1 MTDLF
6 LKIKVQQ
13 EQNLPFVVFCKP
25 NTEQIV
31 GLFQS
36 NDHLYFIEDFEEK
49 GFVFAPFEDVK
60 KPFIPLEFADVYVEK
75 KAKTTFYFDKNPTV
89 DNENYGKDY
98 FEEIVQSAIESINAN
113 EFQKVV
119 LSRKETVI
127 STSFDAV
134 DCFRK
139 MLFLYPNAFCYYFY
153 HPKIGTWLG
162 ASPEQFLKT
171 NGLTLKTVALA
182 GTQLLE
188 GNKKPDWQ
196 KKEVHEQ
203 ELVTKFIIDSIENLV
218 KEVSISM
225 PYSMKAGNLW
235 HIKTDIEAKMKSK
248 NQLLKIIESLHPTS
262 AVCGLPKES
271 AKQFILKNEGYN
283 REYYCGFLG
292 ELNIELSTF
301 KTKQSDLF
309 VNLRCMKVLKNAID
323 IYIGCGITMDSIP
336 EKEYNETANKSLTMK
351 RCIN

>member
-13 EQNLPFVVFCKP
+13 EQNLPFVAFCKP
-25 NTEQIV
+25 HSEQII
-31 GLFQS
+31 GLFQN
-36 NDHLYFIEDFEEK
+36 NDHLYFIEDFEEI
-49 GFVFAPFEDVK
+49 GFVFAPFDNAK
-60 KPFIPLEFADVYVEK
+60 IPFIPIEFADVYVEK
-75 KAKTTFYFDKNPTV
+75 KAMTTFFFDKNPV
-89 DNENYGKDY
+89 VNDSNYGRDY
-98 FEEIVQSAIESINAN
+98 FEEIVEKAVEFINAD

-127 STSFDAV
+127 SNSFDAV
-134 DCFRK
+134 NCFEK

-162 ASPEQFLKT
+162 ASPEQFLKI

-188 GNKKPDWQ
+188 ANKKPNWQ
-196 KKEVHEQ
+196 KKEVYEQ
-203 ELVTKFIIDSIENLV
+203 ELVTKFIIESIENLV

-225 PYSMKAGNLW
+225 PYTVKAGNLW

-248 NQLLKIIESLHPTS
+248 NQLAKIIELLHPTS
-262 AVCGLPKES
+262 AVCGLPKEK
-271 AKQFILKNEGYN
+271 AMKFIQKNEGYN
-283 REYYCGFLG
+283 REYYSGFLG

-301 KTKQSDLF
+301 KTKQTDLF
-309 VNLRCMKVLKNAID
+309 VNLRCIKVLKNTID
-323 IYIGCGITMDSIP
+323 IFTGCGVTIDSIP
-336 EKEYNETANKSLTMK
+336 EKEYSETVNKSLTMK
-351 RCIN
+351 RCIT